1 MFQCGSDAV
10 TIDVTALL
18 EQFRRFHLLRLGAS
32 GELVRR
38 VRSLLL
44 PEFLEGRLLTFQTA
58 PAGAERGRV
67 GLRGTGA

>member
-1 MFQCGSDAV
+1 MFRGGPDAV
-10 TIDVTALL
+10 PIDLAALL

-32 GELVRR
+32 RQLVRR

-44 PEFLEGRLLTFQTA
+44 LELLEGRLLTLQTA
-58 PAGAERGRV
+58 PAGAERGGV